1 MAFVKLDCGM
11 LDSTIWFDR
20 ESREVFITALLMA
33 EPREFDRQQP
43 QFEVTSTEPTGW
55 LVPTGWFG
63 YVPASSEGIIH
74 RCGIDKDIGMI
85 ALTKLGAPDP
95 YSRTPDY
102 EGRRL
107 VRVAGGFVVLNF
119 MRYRDRDYTGAERQ
133 KRWRDRKRASTV
145 TPLHNNDVTSVTQA
159 EAEAEAEADKQS
171 TFLPKVGVK
180 SNLCELVYKQYPR
193 KVGRKAA
200 LLKIA
205 KAINSFGFDKIDGAV
220 KKLAE
225 LWKNEVDLHF
235 LPYPAAWFHQERFN
249 DEPDTW
255 KPNSHFKPNHRNDG
269 IKTNIAEQ
277 GKRSAELVA
286 RKNMA
291 KIQLELGGSAQ

>member
-33 EPREFDRQQP
+33 EPREFSRQQP
-43 QFEVTSTEPTGW
+43 QFEVTSTDPTGW
-55 LVPTGWFG
+55 VVPTGWFG
-63 YVPASSEGIIH
+63 YVPASSEGIIR

-107 VRVAGGFVVLNF
+107 VRVAGGFIVLNF

-159 EAEAEAEADKQS
+159 EAEAEAEADKKS
-171 TFLPKVGVK
+171 TFLPKVGLK
-180 SNLCELVYKQYPR
+180 SNLCELIYKQYPR
-193 KVGRKAA
+193 RVGKKAA

-205 KAINSFGFDKIDGAV
+205 KAINSYGFDKIDGAV

-225 LWKNEVDLHF
+225 LWKNEVDFQF
-235 LPYPAAWFHQERFN
+235 LAHPAAWFHQERFN
-249 DEPDTW
+249 DDPETW
-255 KPNSHFKPNHRNDG
+255 KPHSHLKPNERNAAMGVNASDVG
-269 IKTNIAEQ
+269 RKTQEF
-277 GKRSAELVA
+277 LA
-286 RKNMA
+286 RKAAA
-291 KIQLELGGSAQ
+291 KVQLELGGAQ

>member
-33 EPREFDRQQP
+33 EPREFNRQQP

-55 LVPTGWFG
+55 IVPTGWFG
-63 YVPASSEGIIH
+63 YVPASSEGIIR

-107 VRVAGGFVVLNF
+107 VRVAGGFIVLNF
-119 MRYRDRDYTGAERQ
+119 MRYRDRDYTGAARQ
-133 KRWRDRKRASTV
+133 KRWRERNKASTV

-159 EAEAEAEADKQS
+159 EAEAEADQKS
-171 TFLPKVGVK
+171 TFLPKIGPQ

-193 KVGRKAA
+193 RVGKKAA
-200 LLKIA
+200 LPKIA
-205 KAINSFGFDKIDGAV
+205 KAINSFGFEKIDGAV

-225 LWKNEVDLHF
+225 LWKNEVDLGF
-235 LPYPAAWFHQERFN
+235 LAHPSTWFNQERFN
-249 DEPDTW
+249 DDPETW
-255 KPNSHFKPNHRNDG
+255 KPRSPFKPNQRNDG
-269 IKTNIAEQ
+269 TGINTKEQ
-277 GKRSAELVA
+277 GRKTADFLASKKNGTHQTEL
-286 RKNMA
+286 
-291 KIQLELGGSAQ
+291 LGGAA